1 MRWLRPSYAIAIQ
14 IQRGVFGKARHLN
27 YNPMFDRP
35 TIDAN
40 NAEVVAFQEYLRHEL
55 EAVRFKLGQAKNEA
69 IETNGYIRLHIEEI
83 NGSQIKFS
91 ILHV

>member
-1 MRWLRPSYAIAIQ
+1 MRRLLPNYAIAIQ
-14 IQRGVFGKARHLN
+14 IQRGVFGEAPHFN

-35 TIDAN
+35 ATDAN
-40 NAEVVAFQEYLRHEL
+40 NAEVGAFQEYLRHEL